1 MGIFEILIITDDIRE
16 LVLKKAGDVD
26 LELDAR
32 ETENVLNT
40 FNEIQGICVPFI
52 FNVELIIQIW
62 PEINN
67 SLNHLVNNNEK
78 LYDTVNSTL
87 TKMRETVVSTTM
99 LTAGTLRYLV
109 EGITKNIFI
118 YSRYR
123 DEKYLVAGS
132 EKIKKS

>member
-40 FNEIQGICVPFI
+40 FNEIQGIWVPFI

>member
-1 MGIFEILIITDDIRE
+1 
-16 LVLKKAGDVD
+16 
-26 LELDAR
+26 
-32 ETENVLNT
+32 
-40 FNEIQGICVPFI
+40 
-52 FNVELIIQIW
+52 
-62 PEINN
+62 
-67 SLNHLVNNNEK
+67 
-78 LYDTVNSTL
+78 
-87 TKMRETVVSTTM
+87 MRETVVSTTM

>member
-26 LELDAR
+26 LELVVR

-40 FNEIQGICVPFI
+40 FNEIQGIWVPFI

-87 TKMRETVVSTTM
+87 TKMGETVVSTTM

>member
-16 LVLKKAGDVD
+16 LVLKKTGDVD

-40 FNEIQGICVPFI
+40 FNEIQGIWVPFI